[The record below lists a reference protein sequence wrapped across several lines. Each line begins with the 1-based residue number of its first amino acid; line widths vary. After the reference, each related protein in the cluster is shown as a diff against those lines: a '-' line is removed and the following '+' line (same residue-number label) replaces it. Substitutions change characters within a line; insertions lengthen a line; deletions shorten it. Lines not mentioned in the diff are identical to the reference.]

1 MNYLLGILTS
11 SLLAAN
17 YGSSAAEIGIEAGKM
32 SRRLEDSG
40 KMLQRRVA
48 KAGKTKSDKGV
59 GPGPDPD
66 DPMDLTGRFS
76 GVDHASGTYKLL

>member
-1 MNYLLGILTS
+1 MVQINYLLGILTS

-17 YGSSAAEIGIEAGKM
+17 YGSSAAEIGIESGKM

-48 KAGKTKSDKGV
+48 KAGKTKSDKG
-59 GPGPDPD
+59 PDPD
-66 DPMDLTGRFS
+66 DPADFTGRFS
-76 GVDHASGTYKLL
+76 GVDHASGTYKTL